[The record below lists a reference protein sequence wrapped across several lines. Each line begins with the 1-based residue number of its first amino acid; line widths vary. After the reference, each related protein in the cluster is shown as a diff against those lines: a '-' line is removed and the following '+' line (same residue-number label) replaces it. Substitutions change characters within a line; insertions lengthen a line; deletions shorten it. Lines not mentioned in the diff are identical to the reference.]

1 MSHNSS
7 FSEAHGWHHL
17 DSSGVY
23 HNKFQVIRSLLRSMH
38 KTDAAASFRA
48 SWLENASELLLENQF
63 FVLFSDFVTFFSFF
77 FKREGELP
85 SPHISLNDCLVLLF
99 SRSSC

>member
-1 MSHNSS
+1 
-7 FSEAHGWHHL
+7 
-17 DSSGVY
+17 
-23 HNKFQVIRSLLRSMH
+23 MH

-85 SPHISLNDCLVLLF
+85 SPHKFERLF
-99 SRSSC
+99 SSSFFKILFVDSSGSPHGIMDVCAQAAQVFQSVTCGPNCLPFFW

>member
-1 MSHNSS
+1 
-7 FSEAHGWHHL
+7 
-17 DSSGVY
+17 
-23 HNKFQVIRSLLRSMH
+23 MH

-99 SRSSC
+99 SRSSLLTPLVHRMESWMCVRKQRKFFKV